1 MVLAMMPIG
10 LLHVIQRRISIF
22 LELILFEL
30 VITALITRVQHLL
43 LKLAENLDFAFAAL
57 SLGSLH
63 DPLDD
68 SERSSVMRVVPG
80 VAFLPALLEQRR
92 SRDAFQ

>member
-1 MVLAMMPIG
+1 MVLAMVPIG
-10 LLHVIQRRISIF
+10 LLHVIQRRISIS
-22 LELILFEL
+22 LKLILFEL
-30 VITALITRVQHLL
+30 VFTALITRVKHLL
-43 LKLAENLDFAFAAL
+43 LELAENLDFAFAAL
-57 SLGSLH
+57 PLGSLH

-68 SERSSVMRVVPG
+68 SERGGVMRVVPG